1 MIRNLGQQGWAA
13 IWAALAGL
21 GLGIGYDM
29 LRGLRLTVRG
39 ITLGC
44 DLLFS
49 LEFLLAM
56 LALALYT
63 GGLRIYQL
71 LAAAGA
77 AAAYFLTLSG
87 MVLRLWC
94 VVLEAIRRQ
103 IRKMVRRCKKSVIFL
118 RKLQKKL
125 FSTWQKWGTISIIP
139 FFLKKKSLQSGK
151 AAYTNEMR
159 REKAS
164 GCPVGGRNGVESGRA
179 GDGTSPADAAGTVAG
194 AGNHCSTGANRCAAA
209 GRRWRKR

>member
-71 LAAAGA
+71 LVAAGA
-77 AAAYFLTLSG
+77 AAVYFLTLSG
-87 MVLRLWC
+87 MVLRLWR

-118 RKLQKKL
+118 PKTSKKAL
-125 FSTWQKWGTISIIP
+125 FNLAEMGYNKHNTIFSEEKEP
-139 FFLKKKSLQSGK
+139 SK
-151 AAYTNEMR
+151 
-159 REKAS
+159 RE
-164 GCPVGGRNGVESGRA
+164 GGVYQ
-179 GDGTSPADAAGTVAG
+179 
-194 AGNHCSTGANRCAAA
+194 
-209 GRRWRKR
+209 

>member
-1 MIRNLGQQGWAA
+1 MTELGTVLDGKYEILSGKNRTNAVRQNGGQTIRAIVKDVDDCEAVLMITEANLKHREILHPSEKGWA
-13 IWAALAGL
+13 
-21 GLGIGYDM
+21 Y
-29 LRGLRLTVRG
+29 RL
-39 ITLGC
+39 
-44 DLLFS
+44 
-49 LEFLLAM
+49 
-56 LALALYT
+56 
-63 GGLRIYQL
+63 Q
-71 LAAAGA
+71 
-77 AAAYFLTLSG
+77 
-87 MVLRLWC
+87 
-94 VVLEAIRRQ
+94 LEAIRRQ

-151 AAYTNEMR
+151 AAYTDEMR

-179 GDGTSPADAAGTVAG
+179 GDGTSPADAAGAVAG
-194 AGNHCSTGANRCAAA
+194 AGNHCGTGANRRATA